1 MEIITDSSKPVNL
14 KSPVITVGTFDG
26 VHAGHR
32 AILKQVVSTSLTT
45 GSDSVMVT
53 FYPHPRIVLGQEV
66 SLLNTRNEKREIIKS
81 LGITHL
87 VELPFTTDFADMEA
101 DAFISFIVNFLNPSV
116 VVIGYDHGFGRN
128 RSGDVQQ
135 LEASGKKY
143 GFKILNIPALEVDK
157 QKVSSTVIRSL
168 LMQGNVSRANELLT
182 QPYRISGQV
191 IRGNQIG
198 KKIGFP
204 TANLLLEDAH
214 KLIPAMGVY
223 ATVVNFNNK
232 FYDGMTNIGL
242 RPTINDR
249 QLTIETNIF
258 NFNQDIYY
266 EYLSIQLIQQIRE
279 EKKFANLDKLH
290 DQLIKDKETTYRILQ
305 SYHAHQSE

>member
-1 MEIITDSSKPVNL
+1 MEIITDNFKPANL

-32 AILKQVVSTSLTT
+32 VILKQVVSTALAN
-45 GSDSVMVT
+45 GSDSVVVT
-53 FYPHPRIVLGQEV
+53 FHPHPRIVLGQEV

-87 VELPFTTDFADMEA
+87 VELPFTTEFADMKA
-101 DAFISFIVNFLNPSV
+101 DEFISFIVNFLNPSV

-143 GFKILNIPALEVDK
+143 GFKVLNIPALDVGS

-168 LMQGNVSRANELLT
+168 LMQGDVSRANELLT
-182 QPYRISGQV
+182 QPYMISGQV

-204 TANLLLEDAH
+204 TANLLLEDTH

-223 ATVVNFNNK
+223 ATIVSFNNK
-232 FYDGMTNIGL
+232 LYDGMTNIGL
-242 RPTINDR
+242 RPTINDH

-279 EKKFANLDKLH
+279 EQKFGNLDMLH
-290 DQLIKDKETTYRILQ
+290 DQLMKDKETTHRILQ
-305 SYHAHQSE
+305 AYRAHRI